1 MKTAGEEAGAQP
13 PLAFPCPELSRSMDR
28 AQPQDSAK
36 ALAASA
42 GDGSGSTQVQ
52 TPAQRLKPVKP
63 ERGIGQDYQFCYL
76 TWGLELTTDVH
87 LCRMS

>member
-13 PLAFPCPELSRSMDR
+13 PLAFPCPELSRSMDG

-42 GDGSGSTQVQ
+42 GDGQWLYSGSDSSSEVET
-52 TPAQRLKPVKP
+52 
-63 ERGIGQDYQFCYL
+63 
-76 TWGLELTTDVH
+76 
-87 LCRMS
+87 S